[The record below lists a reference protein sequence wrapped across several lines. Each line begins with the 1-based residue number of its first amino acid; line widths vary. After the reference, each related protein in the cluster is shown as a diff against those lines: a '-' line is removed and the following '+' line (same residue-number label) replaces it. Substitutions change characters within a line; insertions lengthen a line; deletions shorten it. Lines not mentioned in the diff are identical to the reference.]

1 MKTHY
6 SWFEVENAKND
17 ISQKYQYLLKQQ
29 DKTIYSYITEN
40 SELRQEIKNLK
51 QIIKN
56 LKSKG
61 NQNGGTNDIYRC
73 I

>member
-40 SELRQEIKNLK
+40 FELRQEIKNLK

-61 NQNGGTNDIYRC
+61 NQNGKD
-73 I
+73 

>member
-6 SWFEVENAKND
+6 NWFEVENAKND

-40 SELRQEIKNLK
+40 FELRQEIKNLK

-61 NQNGGTNDIYRC
+61 NQNGKD
-73 I
+73 

>member
-40 SELRQEIKNLK
+40 SELKQEIKNLK

-61 NQNGGTNDIYRC
+61 NQNGKD
-73 I
+73 

>member
-51 QIIKN
+51 QII
-56 LKSKG
+56 
-61 NQNGGTNDIYRC
+61 
-73 I
+73 

>member
-61 NQNGGTNDIYRC
+61 NQNGKD
-73 I
+73 

>member
-61 NQNGGTNDIYRC
+61 NQNV
-73 I
+73 

>member
-56 LKSKG
+56 LKIKG
-61 NQNGGTNDIYRC
+61 NQNGKD
-73 I
+73 